1 MNYYDTFILIAPDS
15 SATRGTA
22 PPQREGA
29 PSIAAIEFTLL
40 SAKPYGYTQEELLFA
55 VHLHREGISPAEAR
69 SKHDSLWDQFFS
81 KSRACLRASAL
92 PKKYGWGLHF
102 NPEGRIAL
110 VAVDSPQ
117 YAIFSK
123 SENLKV
129 LPAMR
134 SKRA

>member
-29 PSIAAIEFTLL
+29 RSIPAIEFALL
-40 SAKPYGYTQEELLFA
+40 SARPYGYTQEELLFA
-55 VHLHREGISPAEAR
+55 VHLQREGISPTEAT
-69 SKHDSLWDQFFS
+69 SKHNSLWAQFFS
-81 KSRACLRASAL
+81 KSRACLRTSAL

-110 VAVDSPQ
+110 VAVESPL
-117 YAIFSK
+117 YAAFSK